1 MTALSPSLRLSVSRS
16 HPTAGKKGLP
26 RWHLYATAAIVG
38 LIFFVTEHDLS
49 ISLVDAFTQTA
60 DEMEVVAEGGNFVRR
75 LAFPALAL
83 LGLTLLV
90 VSRQPLRINLLLA
103 LPMAG
108 YLLLAGASL
117 LWSDDPGVTLRRLIV
132 IGCCTLG
139 AVGLVRRF
147 SMYELCQLTVSIIGP
162 LILLGVLSEIRLG
175 TFRPWSGDYRF
186 SGSVHPNTQTAYLTA
201 LALAAL
207 GLARSTQTSQRWRIP
222 LWSIFAASMVLMLL
236 TKSRTGNAATL
247 AAISSVF
254 LAQTSLR
261 FKFMGGIA
269 LAWLA
274 CGGLWLIFVA
284 GYDPLVDFRQAL
296 LLGRAEESD
305 TLSGRHFIWPAVFYF
320 IKLRPWLGYGYE
332 AFWNPTR
339 VETISEE
346 VGWGLRE
353 AHNGYLDILLS
364 LGIFGLVAA
373 LACVMSGIVAAV
385 RGCVKLRDPAYA
397 LPLGMLVFGLL
408 ASVMESGMVI
418 VEFPTFLTATC
429 LMRMALFDPPFAPP
443 PQAKDR

>member
-1 MTALSPSLRLSVSRS
+1 MTALSRSLGLSITPSR
-16 HPTAGKKGLP
+16 PAAGEKPLP

-49 ISLVDAFTQTA
+49 ISLADAFTQTA

-75 LAFPALAL
+75 MAFPALAL
-83 LGLTLLV
+83 LGLALLY

-103 LPMAG
+103 LPMAA
-108 YLLLAGASL
+108 YLFLAGASL
-117 LWSDDPGVTLRRLIV
+117 FWSDDPGVTLRRLIV

-139 AVGLVRRF
+139 AAGLVRRF
-147 SMYELCQLTVSIIGP
+147 SMRELCELTVAIVGP
-162 LILLGVLSEIRLG
+162 FLLLGLLSELRLG

-201 LALAAL
+201 FALAAL
-207 GLARSTQTSQRWRIP
+207 GLARSRDTSQRWRIP
-222 LWSIFAASMVLMLL
+222 LWSIFAASLVLMVL

-247 AAISSVF
+247 AAIASVF
-254 LAQTSLR
+254 LVQTPLR
-261 FKFMGGIA
+261 FKFAGGLS

-305 TLSGRHFIWPAVFYF
+305 TLSGRHFIWPAVWYF
-320 IKLRPWLGYGYE
+320 IQRRLWLGYGFE

-339 VETISEE
+339 VEMISEE

-353 AHNGYLDILLS
+353 AHNGYLDMLLS
-364 LGIFGLVAA
+364 LGVLGLIAA
-373 LACVMSGIVAAV
+373 LASILAGIVAAV
-385 RGCVKLRDPAYA
+385 RGSVMLRDPAYA
-397 LPLGMLVFGLL
+397 LPLGMLVFGILVS
-408 ASVMESGMVI
+408 AMESGMVI
-418 VEFPTFLTATC
+418 VEFPTFLTAAC
-429 LMRMALFDPPFAPP
+429 LLRMALFEAPP
-443 PQAKDR
+443 PPIPTDN

>member
-1 MTALSPSLRLSVSRS
+1 MTAVSPSLRLSISPS
-16 HPTAGKKGLP
+16 LPGAGTGELP
-26 RWHLYATAAIVG
+26 RWHLYVTAIVIG
-38 LIFFVTEHDLS
+38 LIFFVTEHDLN

-75 LAFPALAL
+75 MAFPVLAL

-103 LPMAG
+103 LPMAA
-108 YLLLAGASL
+108 YLFLAGASL

-147 SMYELCQLTVSIIGP
+147 SMRELCELTLAIIGP
-162 LILLGVLSEIRLG
+162 LILLGLLSEIRLG

-207 GLARSTQTSQRWRIP
+207 GLARSSGTNRRWHLP
-222 LWSIFAASMVLMLL
+222 LWSLFVVSLVLMIL

-247 AAISSVF
+247 AAIGSVF

-261 FKFMGGIA
+261 FKFAGGLA
-269 LAWLA
+269 FAWLA
-274 CGGLWLIFVA
+274 GGGLWLVLVA

-305 TLSGRHFIWPAVFYF
+305 TLSGRHFIWPAVAYF
-320 IKLRPWLGYGYE
+320 ILRRPMLGYGFE

-353 AHNGYLDILLS
+353 AHNGYLELLLS
-364 LGIFGLVAA
+364 LGIVGLLAA
-373 LACVMSGIVAAV
+373 LASVLAGIIAAV
-385 RGCVKLRDPAYA
+385 RGSVKLRDPAYA
-397 LPLGMLVFGLL
+397 LPLGMLVFGIL

-429 LMRMALFDPPFAPP
+429 LMRMALFEETAP
-443 PQAKDR
+443 ASDK

>member
-1 MTALSPSLRLSVSRS
+1 M
-16 HPTAGKKGLP
+16 P
-26 RWHLYATAAIVG
+26 RWHLYATAIVIG

-75 LAFPALAL
+75 MAFPALAL
-83 LGLTLLV
+83 LGLALLFV
-90 VSRQPLRINLLLA
+90 ARQPLRINPLLA

-108 YLLLAGASL
+108 YLFLAGVSL

-139 AVGLVRRF
+139 AAGLVRRF
-147 SMYELCQLTVSIIGP
+147 SMRELCELTLAIIGP
-162 LILLGVLSEIRLG
+162 LILLGLLSEIRLG

-207 GLARSTQTSQRWRIP
+207 GLARSSVTSQRWRIP
-222 LWSIFAASMVLMLL
+222 LWFTFAATLVLMLL

-247 AAISSVF
+247 AAIASVF
-254 LAQTSLR
+254 LVQTSLR
-261 FKFMGGIA
+261 FKFASGLS

-274 CGGLWLIFVA
+274 CGGLWLIFIA

-305 TLSGRHFIWPAVFYF
+305 TLSGRHFIWPAVAYF
-320 IKLRPWLGYGYE
+320 IMRRPWLGYGFE

-353 AHNGYLDILLS
+353 AHNGYLDVLLS
-364 LGIFGLVAA
+364 LGIFGLVAM
-373 LACVMSGIVAAV
+373 LACVLSGIVAAV
-385 RGCVKLRDPAYA
+385 RGSVKLRDPSYA
-397 LPLGMLVFGLL
+397 LPLGMLVFGML

-418 VEFPTFLTATC
+418 VEFPTFLTASC
-429 LMRMALFDPPFAPP
+429 LLRMALFEETPPTND
-443 PQAKDR
+443 Q